1 MSAFTNASA
10 SSGIL
15 RSEIPQLFF
24 SEIKTSVFAMLI
36 AFTKKRAKWKTL
48 ITRINGWKDDDV
60 QEELD
65 TIQQEH
71 PDIERNFQY
80 TVLKA
85 IKAISTRNGNK
96 DARIK
101 LANLQKLS
109 LLDFYRDFVHRIV
122 QNSNVQT
129 SSLFLALRPSDKEIV
144 ARDAFRQ
151 TLFAHSRNMF
161 DQIVQPG
168 QQEPTLYSKEEEAI
182 VPDDSVSQAPS
193 EVISIRAREDERL
206 SESILKLHNSVVE
219 GGGGNKAAVSQAPRS
234 QASGAKSTK
243 SAAALSRV
251 STKSYQRLPPATTV
265 ELKGSHVSNRGV
277 SKIIECDIESDAA
290 ASKASRRSKSRFT
303 RSGRLHK
310 VSEEPCF
317 FEDDGI
323 DVNTADVGTTVH
335 R

>member
-24 SEIKTSVFAMLI
+24 SEIKTSVFAMLV

-71 PDIERNFQY
+71 PDIDRNFQY

-122 QNSNVQT
+122 QNTNVQT

-168 QQEPTLYSKEEEAI
+168 QQEPTLYSKEEAI
-182 VPDDSVSQAPS
+182 APYDSVSQAPS
-193 EVISIRAREDERL
+193 EVISIRAREDKRL
-206 SESILKLHNSVVE
+206 SESILKLHNSIE
-219 GGGGNKAAVSQAPRS
+219 GGGIKPAVSQASR
-234 QASGAKSTK
+234 AKSTHHTRQGK
-243 SAAALSRV
+243 SQQKSAALSRV
-251 STKSYQRLPPATTV
+251 STKSYQRLPPPTTV
-265 ELKGSHVSNRGV
+265 EIKGSHVSDRV
-277 SKIIECDIESDAA
+277 SKIIECDIESV
-290 ASKASRRSKSRFT
+290 SKASRRSKSRFT
-303 RSGRLHK
+303 RSGPLRK
-310 VSEEPCF
+310 VPDEPCF

-323 DVNTADVGTTVH
+323 DVNTAEVETSVQ